1 MREQSMLKL
10 TWDRVD
16 MKRRHVW
23 VPGEMMKGGKPFGLP
38 LSDSAL
44 EALEDARAYAPKGEH
59 VFQYLDPTLAS
70 LTDMQM
76 RMVARDLLTEHGKVG
91 QRDLRRELKLR
102 YGKVGRTERRQA
114 ICREETAAFA
124 ARSTVVR
131 IDSRSHARAPKVAAG
146 GVMRPIKTCYTDAFE
161 KAVERAQIT
170 GKHVT
175 WHTLRHTWAS
185 WHIQDGTSPMILKAL
200 GNWKTDAMMQNY
212 AHLSNANLEEVVK
225 RGRPLS
231 RTAKKPRLTLVE
243 SGQKGPETPISG
255 TKSATEI

>member
-1 MREQSMLKL
+1 MR
-10 TWDRVD
+10 
-16 MKRRHVW
+16 RR
-23 VPGEMMKGGKPFGLP
+23 
-38 LSDSAL
+38 
-44 EALEDARAYAPKGEH
+44 EH

-76 RMVARDLLTEHGKVG
+76 RMVARDLLTAHGKVG

-114 ICREETAAFA
+114 VCREETDSHL
-124 ARSTVVR
+124 ARGKIVR
-131 IDSRSHARAPKVAAG
+131 INVGSRLRAPKVATG
-146 GVMRPIKTCYTDAFE
+146 GAMRPIKTCYTDAFE

-175 WHTLRHTWAS
+175 WHTLRHTWAY

-212 AHLSNANLEEVVK
+212 AHLSNVNLEEVVK
-225 RGRPLS
+225 RGRPLR
-231 RTAKKPRLTLVE
+231 RTAKKPRLTSVE
-243 SGQKGPETPISG
+243 GGREGPETSISG
-255 TKSATEI
+255 TNSATEI